1 MLPVLTAEQVR
12 QVDALTIAREP
23 IGSTALM
30 ERAAAAF
37 VQAFLTRYG
46 DRPRPLLVLCGP
58 GNNGG
63 DGLVIARS
71 LAERGWPVRVLTAY
85 TEDQASADNRHQLQ
99 RLFEK
104 RVERVQRP
112 DGTLPSLRPGEWV
125 IDALYGTGLNRPPRD
140 EVLQLIR
147 ELNAQSA
154 AVVAVD
160 LPSGAYADGGPDDP
174 TAVVKASAT
183 FSFQVPKRFLMLPEH
198 ADRYG
203 ERHVVDIG
211 LDRAAIAACAS
222 DLALS
227 EVADVVRLLPSRPA
241 GGHKGTFGHA
251 LLLAGGTGHLG
262 AAVMAAAAVLLMLL
276 RRKEEAFR
284 AKASLA
290 AIVESTDDAI
300 VTKRFDGT
308 ITSWNAAAERMF
320 GYRAEEVL
328 GRRVD
333 AIVPP
338 DRADEEAGLTD
349 LVRRGEVLAN
359 CETVRLRRD
368 GTRVDVSITVSP
380 VRDAGGAIIGASTIA
395 RDVTERKRAEAKF
408 RSVLELAPD
417 AMVIVNEEGRIVLV
431 NAETERMFGYGRDE
445 LMGQPVEILMP
456 ERARAS
462 YPKLRAE
469 YAAAPRVR
477 EMGTRMELRGLRKDG
492 TEFPVEI
499 SLSPIDADSGRLVMS
514 AIRDTS
520 ERKRFEQ
527 ALREKNDELERA
539 IRAKDLFLATMSHE
553 LRTPLNAIIGFTGLM
568 LMKLPGPLNA
578 AQERQLT
585 LVQSSGQHLLSLI
598 NDLLDL
604 AKIESG
610 RVELT
615 LEPVRC
621 LAVLEEAAATLRPA
635 ASTKGLTIIVA
646 TDGGELHVQADRRA
660 LQQIVLNL
668 GSNAVK
674 FSQRG
679 IVRLE
684 ARANAS
690 NGDGQRVVELAV
702 ADEGVGISTED
713 QARLFQP
720 FMQVGA
726 QARRPAEG
734 TGLGLH
740 LSRKLAELMQSDL
753 RVQSEPGVGSRFS
766 LRLPRIEP
774 PAAAGGSPPAEP

>member
-1 MLPVLTAEQVR
+1 MQERAGPPSSGSSGDPAVDLAELALGVSPGALVVLDDTQRVQWWNAGAEEVFGYPAAEALGQRLDELVAGTLGGRDSSAVFERAR
-12 QVDALTIAREP
+12 QGQTVLRERICRRRDGLLVHVNESLRARPGPGGALFFVAAL
-23 IGSTALM
+23 SDVTAL
-30 ERAAAAF
+30 
-37 VQAFLTRYG
+37 
-46 DRPRPLLVLCGP
+46 
-58 GNNGG
+58 
-63 DGLVIARS
+63 
-71 LAERGWPVRVLTAY
+71 
-85 TEDQASADNRHQLQ
+85 
-99 RLFEK
+99 
-104 RVERVQRP
+104 RVQR
-112 DGTLPSLRPGEWV
+112 
-125 IDALYGTGLNRPPRD
+125 DAQLVQARYQGL
-140 EVLQLIR
+140 L
-147 ELNAQSA
+147 
-154 AVVAVD
+154 
-160 LPSGAYADGGPDDP
+160 
-174 TAVVKASAT
+174 
-183 FSFQVPKRFLMLPEH
+183 EH
-198 ADRYG
+198 A
-203 ERHVVDIG
+203 
-211 LDRAAIAACAS
+211 
-222 DLALS
+222 
-227 EVADVVRLLPSRPA
+227 P
-241 GGHKGTFGHA
+241 
-251 LLLAGGTGHLG
+251 
-262 AAVMAAAAVLLMLL
+262 
-276 RRKEEAFR
+276 
-284 AKASLA
+284 
-290 AIVESTDDAI
+290 DAI
-300 VTKRFDGT
+300 V
-308 ITSWNAAAERMF
+308 
-320 GYRAEEVL
+320 
-328 GRRVD
+328 
-333 AIVPP
+333 
-338 DRADEEAGLTD
+338 
-349 LVRRGEVLAN
+349 
-359 CETVRLRRD
+359 
-368 GTRVDVSITVSP
+368 
-380 VRDAGGAIIGASTIA
+380 
-395 RDVTERKRAEAKF
+395 
-408 RSVLELAPD
+408 
-417 AMVIVNEEGRIVLV
+417 IVNDIGRIVLF
-431 NAETERMFGYGRDE
+431 NGRAREMFGHEPAAIIGE
-445 LMGQPVEILMP
+445 PIEALLP
-456 ERARAS
+456 AR
-462 YPKLRAE
+462 LRAAHVRHRTG
-469 YAAAPRVR
+469 YLDAPRMRPMGLGLELHGVR
-477 EMGTRMELRGLRKDG
+477 RNGE
-492 TEFPVEI
+492 EFPVEI
-499 SLSPIDADSGRLVMS
+499 SLSPIDSDSGRLVMS